1 MARLDSISVGGYY
14 PTPSRVLPLIASLF
28 KVEPEA
34 HYNYLDPCAGEG
46 EAVLTLIKTLHGE
59 ERKAVE
65 NVDLR
70 CVEME
75 LTRYASLKEACGTL
89 SWHWGSTQNALH
101 CDAFCVRFKVS
112 KGVSLLYLNPPY
124 DTDPVCGRL
133 EEKFLVRFTPTLMA
147 GGLLVFLVPFYA
159 LAASAKTLAKEYSSV
174 ACFRFPEPE
183 FSGYKQVALIATK
196 REAALFELDPKIEA
210 KVQKWAKDAASIPV
224 LEEGAKTF
232 TVPQSGK
239 WGKPFDTWKT
249 TSVDF
254 AGLLERVK
262 PWSVTDRA
270 GKTQPLVGIMPEGAV
285 EDLLIRHY
293 PVAMPPRS
301 AHIAAGIAAGIF
313 NGSRINPDNP
323 KSSLP
328 PILVKGVFDKE
339 FRTVEEKED
348 KEGNVKALVQV
359 QQPKL
364 VTTVLDLRNSTYHT
378 IKTSADQTGSQDLA
392 TMTMADLL
400 AEYGRGLMEVMLQQC
415 PVLHDPG
422 RPEHHIKLAD
432 VARPLFKAQDHA
444 TQASVKLLGGLD
456 ATKASRRF
464 KSAFVLGEIGSG
476 KCLGLGT
483 PVLRFDGTV
492 VPVEEIRTGDL
503 LMGPDSTPRRVLG
516 TTRGVGPLFKVRP
529 TVGAPWVCND
539 AHILTLVHTQS
550 DDVLDIPLQELLG
563 SKRIQRPL
571 SKAYIWRKKG
581 KTSRRTTHPV
591 SEFKQFFPALGVDFP
606 QAPAPSIDPYFLG
619 IWYGDG
625 TKDLGSVS
633 VTTADREVV
642 EVLKEVAEKHGLS
655 VRSTLSPKRCPT
667 YTLTQGR
674 VGGRP
679 NPLLNQLRE
688 VVGNGAHLPQNYL
701 TGSRETRRAF
711 LAGLLDSDG
720 HYSRGG
726 VFDFIQKNKCWAE
739 DVCFL
744 ARSLGIR
751 ATIST
756 VRKSAYR
763 GEKGD
768 VYWRVCLSGELSD
781 VPTRLRRKQARPRAQ
796 TRRNVKLDTS
806 SGTRRMPQVNR
817 TSIKIEAVGEG
828 PYAGF
833 ELDGDGRF
841 LLGDFTVT
849 HNTSVALATAE
860 TIKSKR
866 TLVMCPPH
874 LLQSWTDQAAA
885 VVPWVRVV
893 VLNDIVDMQK
903 LATSKDE
910 GPILAILS
918 REAGKLGH
926 GYASVAGICPGCGEE
941 LADRDFAKKR
951 EVCDAKR
958 LRPRDVVGRTAI
970 NLALSLVK
978 VFPHDYRLSQILRT
992 RPLRALIERL
1002 RAAGE
1007 DEDTK
1012 PGFDYAGWKAAEA
1025 AVDTV
1030 IDVLLQDEREG
1041 AWHAILALLMA
1052 APKAARVLRVA
1063 RAVFAQGD
1071 LKRTRAALLLVGDSP
1086 EVAAFMR
1093 EVKEGDKDRYYDPWK
1108 AFDKK
1113 RAYLH
1118 TGEGDAVYDW
1128 ETEEFKREK
1137 DAKTFTW
1144 KGCEY
1149 GDPKSA
1155 AEAVGFLSTTVFFGW
1170 SKECGTPLF
1179 QAIPEPR
1186 RFPIA
1191 TFIARRYPNFFD
1203 LLILDE
1209 CFVAGTRVSG
1219 RPIETI
1225 QVGDFVDSFDE
1236 NSGTIVAR
1244 RVARLWVKQ
1253 PKSLVRVHFSDGRTF
1268 VCTPN
1273 HPLWTV
1279 DGWVAAGLSVGK
1291 EVMTIHQ
1298 HGEPCLGR
1306 PLQMV
1311 SEELSIG
1318 WPPSE
1323 ECQEEGLRF
1332 LQPHLFGQGHANSKQ
1347 RATRVG
1353 RELQL
1358 VQESH
1363 PIEGS
1368 GSGGSSEAGVRLLR
1382 RGVRQVGEERWDWE
1396 SECCVD
1402 PKDWRLDC
1410 SAHASQQPLQTA
1422 RSESQDQRFDER
1434 SDLSCPRGQ
1443 RQANSPT
1450 TSIGRGFGVAN
1461 RSCDQNVFSG
1471 QSVHVPPALLQGGH
1485 RQRNSSDC
1493 GRGGWALPQDQEVEI
1508 LGPPKGRGAS
1518 GTRVDRVEVLEPGCD
1533 GTFGGVCPDGL
1544 VYNLEVEETHT
1555 YFAEGVLVHN
1565 CHEYATDGAAQER
1578 SAHRLTSLG
1587 LPTLALTGT
1596 IMNGYAESMFT
1607 NMWALSKEFRHE
1619 FDRDERL
1626 RFVDRYGYRKR
1637 LVEDRDK
1644 KSGEIVEY
1652 GSMSDRVERMERT
1665 IGHAPG
1671 VLPLFLL
1678 KYLLPQAVT
1687 LHKTDLSVDIP
1698 ACTEHVQTV
1707 VPEEELLKRYRSL
1720 ERALLD
1726 QIRKDRFEK
1735 DLAGKLW
1742 GAMADLP
1749 SYLDLA
1755 TEDTGN
1761 RDGGCYSIRYPESV
1775 GGGLVAAAEPFP
1787 LTMILPKEA
1796 WLLDQVQ
1803 EAIDSDRN
1811 VMVFAWHT
1819 ALLPRLARL
1828 LEKRLKT
1835 KCPILDPGKVPTK
1848 KRQAWIDEQIVAKR
1862 RRVLVVNPVAIQ
1874 TGLNNLV
1881 YFSDQ
1886 IWMENPMCNPTI
1898 YRQAVGRVDR
1908 IGQEELTRIFFPL
1921 YSGTS
1926 QVALHS
1932 LLMQKVAV
1940 SMSTDGLDAES
1951 ALRAAGIGED
1961 SGFSSFAV
1969 GRQLYEMILS
1979 GQIQEPVV
1987 SKKKTH
1993 IRTLATPK
2001 VRPFTEEDVFNY
2013 AMQLE

>member
-1 MARLDSISVGGYY
+1 MARIESVSVGGYY
-14 PTPSRVLPLIASLF
+14 PTPSRVVSLLASLF
-28 KVEPEA
+28 KVVPEG
-34 HYNYLDPCAGEG
+34 HYNYLDPCAGDG
-46 EAVLTLIKTLHGE
+46 DAVLSLIKILHGE
-59 ERKAVE
+59 DRKAVE

-75 LTRYASLKEACGTL
+75 LTRFASLKEACGTL
-89 SWHWGSTQNALH
+89 SWHWGTTQNALH
-101 CDAFCVRFKVS
+101 GDAFCVHFKVS
-112 KGVSLLYLNPPY
+112 EGVSLLYLNPPY

-147 GGLLVFLVPFYA
+147 GGLLVFLVPFHA

-196 REAALFELDPKIEA
+196 HESALFEPDPKIEA
-210 KVQKWAKDAASIPV
+210 KVQKWAKDASSIPV
-224 LEEGAKTF
+224 LEEGVKTF
-232 TVPQSGK
+232 TVPQGGK

-270 GKTQPLVGIMPEGAV
+270 GKTQPLVGIMPEGAA
-285 EDLLIRHY
+285 EDLLIRRY

-378 IKTSADQTGSQDLA
+378 IKASADQTGSQDLA

-400 AEYGRGLMEVMLQQC
+400 AEYGRGLMEVMLKQC
-415 PVLHDPG
+415 PVQHDPA

-456 ATKASRRF
+456 APKGSRRF

-483 PVLRFDGTV
+483 PVMRFDGTI
-492 VPVEEIRTGDL
+492 VPVEEIRAGDL
-503 LMGPDSTPRRVLG
+503 LMGPDSAPRQVLG
-516 TTRGVGPLFKVRP
+516 TTRGTGPLFKVCP
-529 TVGAPWVCND
+529 TVGVPWVCND

-550 DDVLDIPLQELLG
+550 DDVFDIPLKELLE
-563 SKRIQRPL
+563 SKRVRRPL
-571 SKAYIWRKKG
+571 SKAYTWRKKG
-581 KTSRRTTHPV
+581 KTTRRTTHPV
-591 SEFKQFFPALGVDFP
+591 SEFKQFFPASGVDFP
-606 QAPAPSIDPYFLG
+606 QVPAPSIDPYFLG

-633 VTTADREVV
+633 VTTADLEVV
-642 EVLKEVAEKHGLS
+642 EALKGVAEKYGLS
-655 VRSTLSPKRCPT
+655 VRSTLSAKRCPT

-688 VVGNGAHLPQNYL
+688 VVGDGARLPRNYL
-701 TGSRETRRAF
+701 TGSRGTRRAF

-751 ATIST
+751 ATISR

-763 GEKGD
+763 GEPGD
-768 VYWRVCLSGELSD
+768 VYWRVCLSGEFSE
-781 VPTRLRRKQARPRAQ
+781 VPTRLQRKQARPRAK
-796 TRRNVKLDTS
+796 TRWNAKLDAL

-817 TSIKIEAVGEG
+817 TSIKIEPLGEG

-860 TIKSKR
+860 TIKSQR

-874 LLQSWTDQAAA
+874 LLQSWIDQAKA
-885 VVPWVRVV
+885 VVPWVRPV
-893 VLNDIVDMQK
+893 VLEDILDMQK
-903 LATSKDE
+903 LAASKDE
-910 GPILAILS
+910 GPVLAILS

-958 LRPRDVVGRTAI
+958 LRPRDAVGRTAI

-978 VFPHDYRLSQILRT
+978 VFPHDNRLSQILRT

-1012 PGFDYAGWKAAEA
+1012 PGFNYAGWKAAEA
-1025 AVDTV
+1025 AFDAV

-1052 APKAARVLRVA
+1052 APKPARAIRVA
-1063 RAVFAQGD
+1063 RTAFAKND
-1071 LKRTRAALLLVGDSP
+1071 VKRAKMALLLTGDSP
-1086 EVAAFMR
+1086 EVAAFIR
-1093 EVKEGDKDRYYDPWK
+1093 EMKEADKDHYYDPWK

-1118 TGEGDAVYDW
+1118 TGEGDTVYDW
-1128 ETEEFKREK
+1128 ETEEFKRER

-1149 GDPKSA
+1149 GNPKSA

-1179 QAIPEPR
+1179 QAVPEPR

-1209 CFVAGTRVSG
+1209 C
-1219 RPIETI
+1219 
-1225 QVGDFVDSFDE
+1225 
-1236 NSGTIVAR
+1236 
-1244 RVARLWVKQ
+1244 
-1253 PKSLVRVHFSDGRTF
+1253 
-1268 VCTPN
+1268 
-1273 HPLWTV
+1273 
-1279 DGWVAAGLSVGK
+1279 
-1291 EVMTIHQ
+1291 
-1298 HGEPCLGR
+1298 
-1306 PLQMV
+1306 
-1311 SEELSIG
+1311 
-1318 WPPSE
+1318 
-1323 ECQEEGLRF
+1323 
-1332 LQPHLFGQGHANSKQ
+1332 
-1347 RATRVG
+1347 
-1353 RELQL
+1353 
-1358 VQESH
+1358 
-1363 PIEGS
+1363 
-1368 GSGGSSEAGVRLLR
+1368 
-1382 RGVRQVGEERWDWE
+1382 
-1396 SECCVD
+1396 
-1402 PKDWRLDC
+1402 
-1410 SAHASQQPLQTA
+1410 
-1422 RSESQDQRFDER
+1422 
-1434 SDLSCPRGQ
+1434 
-1443 RQANSPT
+1443 
-1450 TSIGRGFGVAN
+1450 
-1461 RSCDQNVFSG
+1461 
-1471 QSVHVPPALLQGGH
+1471 
-1485 RQRNSSDC
+1485 
-1493 GRGGWALPQDQEVEI
+1493 
-1508 LGPPKGRGAS
+1508 
-1518 GTRVDRVEVLEPGCD
+1518 
-1533 GTFGGVCPDGL
+1533 
-1544 VYNLEVEETHT
+1544 
-1555 YFAEGVLVHN
+1555 
-1565 CHEYATDGAAQER
+1565 HEYSTDGAAQER

-1607 NMWALSKEFRHE
+1607 NMWALSKDFRQE
-1619 FDRDERL
+1619 FDRDERA

-1644 KSGEIVEY
+1644 KTGEIIEY

-1687 LHKTDLSVDIP
+1687 LHKTDLLVDIP
-1698 ACTEHVQTV
+1698 ACTEQTQSI
-1707 VPEEELLKRYRSL
+1707 VPEEELLKRYRGL

-1819 ALLPRLARL
+1819 ALLPRLARI

-1848 KRQAWIDEQIVAKR
+1848 KRQTWIDEQIVAKR

-1926 QVALHS
+1926 QMALHS

-1940 SMSTDGLDAES
+1940 SMSTDGLDADS

-1979 GQIQEPVV
+1979 GRMPEAPKAPKQRLPAP
-1987 SKKKTH
+1987 K
-1993 IRTLATPK
+1993 PK
-2001 VRPFTEEDVFNY
+2001 VRAFTEEDIFNY

>member
-1 MARLDSISVGGYY
+1 MARIESISVGGYY

-28 KVEPEA
+28 QVEPEG
-34 HYNYLDPCAGEG
+34 HYNYLDPCAGDG
-46 EAVLTLIKTLHGE
+46 DAILSLLRLLHGE
-59 ERKAVE
+59 EKKGLE
-65 NVDLR
+65 NVEL
-70 CVEME
+70 CTVEME
-75 LTRYASLKEACGTL
+75 LTRYAALKEACKNNV
-89 SWHWGSTQNALH
+89 SWHCSQSALH
-101 CDAFCVRFKVS
+101 GDAFCVRFKVS
-112 KGVSLLYLNPPY
+112 EGVSLLYLNPPY

-133 EEKFLVRFTPTLMA
+133 EEKFLVRYTATLMK

-159 LAASAKTLAKEYSSV
+159 LTASAKTLAKEYTNID
-174 ACFRFPEPE
+174 CLRFPEPE
-183 FSGYKQVALIATK
+183 FEGYKQVVLIATK
-196 REAALFELDPKIEA
+196 REASLFEPDPKIEA
-210 KVQKWAKDAASIPV
+210 QVQKWAKDASAIPV
-224 LEEGAKTF
+224 LKEGARSFK
-232 TVPQSGK
+232 VPQAGK
-239 WGKPFDTWKT
+239 WGKPFDTWKIMG
-249 TSVDF
+249 VDF
-254 AGLLERVK
+254 AGLIERTK

-270 GKTQPLVGIMPEGAV
+270 GKTQPIVGIVPEGTV
-285 EDLLIRHY
+285 EDLLIRRY

-323 KSSLP
+323 DSKLP

-364 VTTVLDLRNSTYHT
+364 VTTVLDLRTSTYHT
-378 IKTSADQTGSQDLA
+378 IRASADQTGSQDLA

-400 AEYGRGLMEVMLQQC
+400 AEYGRGLMTVMLQQC
-415 PVLHDPG
+415 PVLHDPA
-422 RPEHHIKLAD
+422 RIEHHIPLAN
-432 VARPLFKAQDHA
+432 VARPLFKAQSHA
-444 TQASVKLLGGLD
+444 TQAAVKLLGGPD
-456 ATKASRRF
+456 ASKGSRRF

-563 SKRIQRPL
+563 SERIQRPL

-688 VVGNGAHLPQNYL
+688 VVGNGARLPQNYL

-756 VRKSAYR
+756 ARKSAYR

-874 LLQSWTDQAAA
+874 LLQSWIDQAKA
-885 VVPWVRVV
+885 VVPWVRTV
-893 VLNDIVDMQK
+893 VLEDILDMQK
-903 LATSKDE
+903 LAASKDE
-910 GPILAILS
+910 GPVLAILS

-978 VFPHDYRLSQILRT
+978 VFPHDHRLSQILRT
-992 RPLRALIERL
+992 RPLRALVERL
-1002 RAAGE
+1002 RKG

-1025 AVDTV
+1025 AFDAV

-1063 RAVFAQGD
+1063 RAAFAKND
-1071 LKRTRAALLLVGDSP
+1071 VRRAKMALLLTGDSP
-1086 EVAAFMR
+1086 EVAALVAEM
-1093 EVKEGDKDRYYDPWK
+1093 KASEGNRYYSPSWDPWK
-1108 AFDKK
+1108 NWTNK

-1118 TGEGDAVYDW
+1118 TGEGESAYDHD
-1128 ETEEFKREK
+1128 TEDFKREK
-1137 DAKTFTW
+1137 GAKTFTW

-1149 GDPKSA
+1149 GNPKSA

-1179 QAIPEPR
+1179 QAVPEPR

-1191 TFIARRYPNFFD
+1191 TFIARRHPNFFD

-1209 CFVAGTRVSG
+1209 
-1219 RPIETI
+1219 
-1225 QVGDFVDSFDE
+1225 
-1236 NSGTIVAR
+1236 
-1244 RVARLWVKQ
+1244 
-1253 PKSLVRVHFSDGRTF
+1253 
-1268 VCTPN
+1268 
-1273 HPLWTV
+1273 
-1279 DGWVAAGLSVGK
+1279 
-1291 EVMTIHQ
+1291 
-1298 HGEPCLGR
+1298 
-1306 PLQMV
+1306 
-1311 SEELSIG
+1311 
-1318 WPPSE
+1318 
-1323 ECQEEGLRF
+1323 
-1332 LQPHLFGQGHANSKQ
+1332 
-1347 RATRVG
+1347 
-1353 RELQL
+1353 
-1358 VQESH
+1358 
-1363 PIEGS
+1363 
-1368 GSGGSSEAGVRLLR
+1368 
-1382 RGVRQVGEERWDWE
+1382 
-1396 SECCVD
+1396 
-1402 PKDWRLDC
+1402 
-1410 SAHASQQPLQTA
+1410 
-1422 RSESQDQRFDER
+1422 
-1434 SDLSCPRGQ
+1434 
-1443 RQANSPT
+1443 
-1450 TSIGRGFGVAN
+1450 
-1461 RSCDQNVFSG
+1461 
-1471 QSVHVPPALLQGGH
+1471 
-1485 RQRNSSDC
+1485 
-1493 GRGGWALPQDQEVEI
+1493 
-1508 LGPPKGRGAS
+1508 
-1518 GTRVDRVEVLEPGCD
+1518 
-1533 GTFGGVCPDGL
+1533 
-1544 VYNLEVEETHT
+1544 
-1555 YFAEGVLVHN
+1555 

-1607 NMWALSKEFRHE
+1607 NMWALSKDFRQE
-1619 FDRDERL
+1619 FDRDERA

-1644 KSGEIVEY
+1644 KTGEIVEY

-1687 LHKTDLSVDIP
+1687 LHKTDLLVDIP
-1698 ACTEHVQTV
+1698 ACTEQTQSI
-1707 VPEEELLKRYRSL
+1707 VPEEELLKRYRGL

-1775 GGGLVAAAEPFP
+1775 GGDLVAAAEPFP

-1819 ALLPRLARL
+1819 ALLPRLSRL

-1848 KRQAWIDEQIVAKR
+1848 KRQAWIDEQVVAKG

-1979 GQIQEPVV
+1979 GRMPEAPKAP
-1987 SKKKTH
+1987 KKRLPAPK
-1993 IRTLATPK
+1993 PK
-2001 VRPFTEEDVFNY
+2001 VRAFTEEDIFNY